1 MDSNHRPCCLVTRQ
15 RPNTAAR
22 LSWHLTQYFVIRRGI
37 VAKILCPQ
45 FTTHCG
51 LNTLNTCCGYWLLV
65 VAGSDYNT
73 VFIRKVYFT
82 INGVMTLWMY
92 TSTHIVV
99 EDAAVWRVIPG
110 GQEVDGEECRHS
122 PSAWSGWHQSLI
134 YWILVIRRQSGSGD
148 CIGISLRIITVG
160 EAGIVSA
167 VTCVNYA
174 VKRLR
179 CFQSNLKERR
189 YHDYV
194 KNLAK
199 NSNKYTQTL
208 FSCPLKFLANN
219 WAKLYI
225 FLKNMRWESYT
236 NQGKCWYAW
245 A

>member
-1 MDSNHRPCCLVTRQ
+1 
-15 RPNTAAR
+15 
-22 LSWHLTQYFVIRRGI
+22 
-37 VAKILCPQ
+37 
-45 FTTHCG
+45 
-51 LNTLNTCCGYWLLV
+51 
-65 VAGSDYNT
+65 
-73 VFIRKVYFT
+73 
-82 INGVMTLWMY
+82 MTLWMY

-134 YWILVIRRQSGSGD
+134 SWILVIRRQSGSGD

-189 YHDYV
+189 YHDYDYV

-199 NSNKYTQTL
+199 NSNKYIYTDVVFMSVKISRKQL
-208 FSCPLKFLANN
+208 SQVVHF
-219 WAKLYI
+219 
-225 FLKNMRWESYT
+225 FLKNGRWESYT

-245 A
+245 ARKDVDGS